1 MTTRRSRDA
10 MFAATLLALAC
21 LFDGAFRFVVA
32 LPLVIASLVV
42 ASLTLRS
49 ASRAPVGTLPPL
61 LWMLL
66 AAVPASGIA
75 TPGSAGPVSFELL
88 RRSYCALGVVA
99 VGLASGDDVV
109 WRRRAVV
116 GAMIGATALAFIT
129 PAVVPHPQIDVVPWT
144 DAAVRAF
151 LNGVH
156 PYTVVA
162 PDIYRGGADFG
173 FDVQVYPYMPAT
185 LLAFAPFVA
194 VLGDFRYALAVSVP
208 VTLWLLRRAGAG
220 AGVDGHLVDAATL
233 LVALH
238 PTMPI
243 VVRSGWT
250 EPLMCVVSA
259 GVAVALAERRKQ
271 LAAVGMA
278 LLPSLKQYA
287 IAPVLLWAAGYGRR
301 TPVRAWVVAALV
313 AAFTIVPFL
322 IWNSSAT
329 MSGMVFQM
337 RAPVRPRLSS
347 ISIPGLLAHYG
358 SMNIPIWTSAV
369 TQFAIAG
376 VLAVGGVGSTVSG
389 LFAGS
394 AVALLATFL
403 LGWQA
408 FVNYYVW
415 IGLLLVLAAVT
426 DAPERIDA

>member
-1 MTTRRSRDA
+1 

-21 LFDGAFRFVVA
+21 LFDAALRFVVA
-32 LPLVIASLVV
+32 LPLVLASLVV
-42 ASLTLRS
+42 ACMTLRS
-49 ASRAPVGTLPPL
+49 ASRASIGPLPPL

-66 AAVPASGIA
+66 AVVPASGIA
-75 TPGSAGPVSFELL
+75 VPGSAGPVWFEIL
-88 RRSYCALGVVA
+88 RRVYCGLGVVA

-109 WRRRAVV
+109 WRRWAVV
-116 GAMIGATALAFIT
+116 GAVIGATALAFIT
-129 PAVVPHPQIDVVPWT
+129 PAAVPRPQIDVVPWT
-144 DAAVRAF
+144 DTAVRAF

-162 PDIYRGGADFG
+162 PDVYRGGADFG
-173 FDVQVYPYMPAT
+173 FDVKVYPYMPAT

-194 VLGDFRYALAVSVP
+194 LLGDFRYALAVSVP
-208 VTLWLLRRAGAG
+208 ATLWLLRRAGAG
-220 AGVDGHLVDAATL
+220 AGVDDQLVDAATL

-259 GVAVALAERRKQ
+259 GVAVALVERRKQ
-271 LAAVGMA
+271 LAAVGML

-287 IAPVLLWAAGYGRR
+287 IAPVLLWAAGPGRK
-301 TPVRAWVVAALV
+301 TPVRAWAVAALV
-313 AAFTIVPFL
+313 AALTVVPFL
-322 IWNSSAT
+322 IWNASAT

-337 RAPVRPRLSS
+337 RAPVRPRVSS
-347 ISIPGLLAHYG
+347 ISIPGLLANYT
-358 SMNIPIWTSAV
+358 SANIPIWTSAM
-369 TQFAIAG
+369 TQFAIG
-376 VLAVGGVGSTVSG
+376 GLLAVGGAGSTISG

-426 DAPERIDA
+426 DAPERIWA